1 MKTMYLHRVAAS
13 TTAAASASFSTDADA
28 AFSSRRAHIHYAVGS
43 TGRVADHDRRALT
56 GFVPS
61 FWTMDG
67 LY

>member
-1 MKTMYLHRVAAS
+1 MKTMYLHRAAAS
-13 TTAAASASFSTDADA
+13 TTVAASFSTDADA